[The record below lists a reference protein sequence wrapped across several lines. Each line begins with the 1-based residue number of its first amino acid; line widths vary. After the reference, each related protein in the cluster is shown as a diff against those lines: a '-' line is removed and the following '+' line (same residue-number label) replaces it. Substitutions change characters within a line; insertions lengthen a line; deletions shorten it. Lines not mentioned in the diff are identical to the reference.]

1 MLCVCLSVFP
11 PYWFSSRGY
20 SICRFSFSFSF
31 FSSFCS
37 YVLLFSFVFFFPSYP
52 SFYSPRLYP
61 FQLFSIPVRR
71 FISTLSSLRNH
82 YRTLAH
88 EIASVFVRIREC
100 FTGKLSW
107 MRVTCLRRRCKE
119 VGRDEE
125 TAVTQAFDSES
136 PNGGD
141 KRSLKTKF
149 ESYDDCCK
157 ARLRSD

>member
-1 MLCVCLSVFP
+1 MCLFVCFSPLLVFQQGLFYLSFFVFVFVFQVPFALTFCFFLSV
-11 PYWFSSRGY
+11 
-20 SICRFSFSFSF
+20 
-31 FSSFCS
+31 
-37 YVLLFSFVFFFPSYP
+37 FFPSYP

-61 FQLFSIPVRR
+61 FQLFSIPVRH
-71 FISTLSSLRNH
+71 FIYTLSSLRNH